1 MTHPCLPDQNRP
13 VTGNTVAKPTYLVLH
28 AILRFCIRFPL
39 YSMALYQGVGLGGF
53 IPPEPGTC
61 SFSMRGRV
69 GLEMGSR
76 LVGLGAG
83 LDRRLF
89 VLFLDA
95 SLPLYSPSDATRS
108 TCLARFCL

>member
-1 MTHPCLPDQNRP
+1 
-13 VTGNTVAKPTYLVLH
+13 
-28 AILRFCIRFPL
+28 
-39 YSMALYQGVGLGGF
+39 
-53 IPPEPGTC
+53 
-61 SFSMRGRV
+61 
-69 GLEMGSR
+69 MGSR